1 MVVNDLKRFVLNDV
15 GQQQRAED
23 ASQSWLV
30 QLGACNTVNYTAQTN
45 CFIEEIFGKQDF
57 ATMSLMSQ

>member
-23 ASQSWLV
+23 ASQPWFV
-30 QLGACNTVNYTAQTN
+30 QLGACNTVNYTAQM
-45 CFIEEIFGKQDF
+45 K
-57 ATMSLMSQ
+57 ALLRKSLENKILHQ